1 MKQNIR
7 YGVFETN
14 SSSSHSISV
23 SEENNSM
30 WYDLPT
36 TAPDDLRG
44 WAASEARVFGVEDEE
59 IWEFLDKYLGV
70 NEDEADNVLLL
81 SGGGYGWGYDT
92 LTSPKD
98 KLNYLLTYIT
108 NTSDK
113 DTFMED
119 ERFKLLREI
128 VMDFSGIRIA
138 VNFMKNNEDFM
149 HYEIPEDFYEA
160 ALRYFMDYDNL
171 DGFYY
176 SPEGEY
182 SDKMT
187 ERILWNQDIYI
198 DHQSLYLAR
207 DLFLNKEDLK
217 NFIFN
222 DKYSVIIDND
232 NH

>member
-36 TAPDDLRG
+36 IAPDDLRR
-44 WAASEARVFGVEDEE
+44 WVSSEARVFGVENDE
-59 IWEFLDKYLGV
+59 IWEFLGKYLGV
-70 NEDEADNVLLL
+70 NKEEADNALLL
-81 SGGGYGWGYDT
+81 SGGGYGWGYDV
-92 LTSPKD
+92 LASPKD
-98 KLNYLLTYIT
+98 KLNYLFTYIS
-108 NTSDK
+108 NTSDE
-113 DTFMED
+113 DMFMED
-119 ERFKLLREI
+119 ARFKMLREV

-138 VNFMKNNEDFM
+138 ANFMENN
-149 HYEIPEDFYEA
+149 EDFYEA
-160 ALRYFMDYDNL
+160 ALRCFMDYYNL

-187 ERILWNQDIYI
+187 ERILWNQNIYI